1 MLMTSHKFHDHNHR
15 NDYDRS
21 DRAGQDPRKAELA
34 AEVTRAWFQPHIEKI
49 WASAEKQLD
58 RMAIRADS
66 LDGNSEKVAYEKA
79 IRLSGSTPN
88 SVFSDAEAA
97 RLLPMIDR
105 SSDALAQ
112 TMRNA
117 SSEQHVRRNGSLFAH
132 QDFERELATPARH
145 GRTIVLR
152 SNVDKVV
159 ALVSGNEG
167 GPTSINWNDNGA
179 GISVG
184 FFQANQKAGKL
195 PELLQRMHEANPER
209 FNQIFGRQANQMLNE
224 NFVRRAHF
232 SPRNELGRHMQAAL
246 LEPDFQRV
254 QVVMLREHVMRANEI
269 ARSLGIKSTLGVAL
283 IADLTNQ
290 YGEAG
295 ALGFLSQARRRRGE
309 VNKIQAI
316 ANASNGESFRA
327 GRYSRIVSS
336 GLVSSRDNFDV

>member
-1 MLMTSHKFHDHNHR
+1 
-15 NDYDRS
+15 
-21 DRAGQDPRKAELA
+21 
-34 AEVTRAWFQPHIEKI
+34 
-49 WASAEKQLD
+49 
-58 RMAIRADS
+58 MATKADS
-66 LDGNSEKVAYEKA
+66 LDGISQNAYERA
-79 IRLSGSTPN
+79 IRLSGYTPR

-105 SSDALAQ
+105 SKDEALAR

-117 SSEQHVRRNGSLFAH
+117 SEAEHERRNGSLFAH
-132 QDFERELATPARH
+132 QDFQRELAAPARH

-209 FNQIFGRQANQMLNE
+209 FNQIFGRYANQMLNE

-232 SPRNELGRHMQAAL
+232 SPRNELGRDMQAAL
-246 LEPDFQRV
+246 REPDFQRV

-269 ARSLGIKSTLGVAL
+269 ARNLGIKSTLGVAL

-327 GRYSRIVSS
+327 GRYSSIVST
-336 GLVSSRDNFDV
+336 GLVSSRDSFDV